1 MRTSIFP
8 TICGLALLGTAACS
22 DYDREGDNAY
32 ETANAEGSATDYA
45 SEGAT
50 SDWPEGTRIIVEDG
64 VTYRVE
70 PGGTRIRLG
79 ETDSRIVVED
89 GISYRVDP
97 DGTRVRID
105 PSGAEIRVDSGRIE
119 VDPLPGE
126 DRSVEVN
133 NQ

>member
-1 MRTSIFP
+1 MRASIFS
-8 TICGLALLGTAACS
+8 TLSSLALLGTAACS
-22 DYDREGDNAY
+22 DYDREGDNTH
-32 ETANAEGSATDYA
+32 ETATAEGNATGHASDGASA
-45 SEGAT
+45 
-50 SDWPEGTRIIVEDG
+50 DWPEGSRIIVEDG
-64 VTYRVE
+64 VTYRIE

-79 ETDSRIVVED
+79 ETDSRVVVEN

-105 PSGAEIRVDSGRIE
+105 PSGAEIQIDSGRIE

>member
-1 MRTSIFP
+1 MRASTFSALSS
-8 TICGLALLGTAACS
+8 LALLGTAACS
-22 DYDREGDNAY
+22 DYDREGDNTP
-32 ETANAEGSATDYA
+32 ETAIAEGNATGYA
-45 SEGAT
+45 SDGAST
-50 SDWPEGTRIIVEDG
+50 AWPEGSRIIVEDG
-64 VTYRVE
+64 VTYRIE

-79 ETDSRIVVED
+79 ETDSRVVVEN

-105 PSGAEIRVDSGRIE
+105 PSGAEIQVDSGRIE
-119 VDPLPGE
+119 VDPLPGD